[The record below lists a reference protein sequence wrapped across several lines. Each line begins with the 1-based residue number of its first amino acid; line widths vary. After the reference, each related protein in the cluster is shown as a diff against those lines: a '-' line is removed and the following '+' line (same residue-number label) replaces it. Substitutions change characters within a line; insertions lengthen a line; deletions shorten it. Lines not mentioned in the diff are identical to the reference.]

1 MITPYDIMYFIGT
14 FYIVFMII
22 LFIIYVKEMYGQ
34 YRVAH
39 DKWYDINREYKNR
52 ENSGYLFNEID

>member
-39 DKWYDINREYKNR
+39 DKWYDINRDI
-52 ENSGYLFNEID
+52 EIDCIKVD

>member
-1 MITPYDIMYFIGT
+1 
-14 FYIVFMII
+14 
-22 LFIIYVKEMYGQ
+22 VKEMYGQ